1 MIKHITG
8 TGGVTVLV
16 GGWGVPSINM
26 NAPSA
31 GIVRYNGNNRTLE
44 VYDGCSWYD
53 IDVHQVQLGLDTDTV
68 EILNWARQK
77 RAQEQKLEQ
86 LADQYPAVKSL
97 KEKLDLIC
105 HIVESE
111 TPKQEVV

>member
-8 TGGVTVLV
+8 SRGVTVLV
-16 GGWGVPSINM
+16 AGWDSPSINM
-26 NAPSA
+26 NAASA
-31 GIVRYNGNNRTLE
+31 GIVRYNGNNQTLE
-44 VYDGCSWYD
+44 VYDGYSWFA
-53 IDVHQVQLGLDTDTV
+53 INVTQVQLGLDTDTV

-77 RAQEQKLEQ
+77 KVQEQKLEQ
-86 LADQYPAVKSL
+86 LVDQYPAVKSL

-111 TPKQEVV
+111 K